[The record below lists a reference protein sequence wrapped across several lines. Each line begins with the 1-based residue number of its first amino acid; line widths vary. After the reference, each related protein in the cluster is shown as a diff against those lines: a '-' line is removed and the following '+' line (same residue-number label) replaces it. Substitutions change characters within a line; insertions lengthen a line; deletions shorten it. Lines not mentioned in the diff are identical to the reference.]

1 MPLVVEDQTFKGIN
15 YTDTGFPSGDYEQC
29 WFVNCN
35 FANVDL
41 SGINFI
47 DCSFEECD
55 LSMAK
60 VKKTALKTVTFKGC
74 KMLGINV
81 GECMTFL
88 LQLHFENCLLNH
100 ASFYQLKLKGI
111 KFKNCK
117 LIGVDF
123 VVTDLT
129 QALFENCDLTDA
141 VFEKTLLEKADL
153 RTAFNY
159 TIDPEL
165 NEIKAARF
173 SLQGLPGLLNKYRI
187 VVE

>member
-1 MPLVVEDQTFKGIN
+1 MPLVVEDQTFKGVN
-15 YTDTGFPSGDYEQC
+15 YTETGLTVGDYEQC
-29 WFVNCN
+29 SFTNCN

-47 DCSFEECD
+47 DCSFEQCD
-55 LSMAK
+55 MSMAK
-60 VKKTALKTVTFKGC
+60 EKKTALKTVTFKGC
-74 KMLGINV
+74 KMLGINF
-81 GECMTFL
+81 GECMAFL
-88 LQLHFENCLLNH
+88 LQLHFDDCLLNH

-117 LIGVDF
+117 LIGIDF
-123 VVTDLT
+123 VETDLPQT
-129 QALFENCDLTDA
+129 LFQNCDLTDA
-141 VFEKTLLEKADL
+141 VIEKPLFEKADF

-159 TIDPEL
+159 AIDPEL

-187 VVE
+187 EVE